1 MVNTASPVHIRQDSL
16 IQHLA
21 AKWIKINGEREDYH
35 VFGDTLMYC
44 GVRLKQVFCAT
55 GLNDEVRYFPDF
67 GARLYFMDEEKTR

>member
-1 MVNTASPVHIRQDSL
+1 M
-16 IQHLA
+16 
-21 AKWIKINGEREDYH
+21 NGEREDYH

-44 GVRLKQVFCAT
+44 GVRLKQAFCAT